1 MLGGTRW
8 DGSALGE
15 AIAAWHPRPFRYV
28 AADEFAAR
36 VDAAARQVTGGDRSV
51 AVVELMRLAAL
62 LGHGNGH
69 TVIFPADEHPDPLHL
84 YPIALYEFEDGV
96 FVVASAVDR
105 DLVGFRLEGVA
116 GTPGAPRTAGAPRRA
131 RQYYKTPRLE
141 PLVARDNEWTV
152 RARRPLYL
160 VTAEVLCGLLQAPT
174 SVPFDLRGR
183 SGSVRVALD
192 PVPVPEWYARLRDAF
207 PGWASRLPHRT
218 ELMFGRGREGPH
230 WTATLRN
237 GEAAYVAYELTRGDL
252 TGFAGEVDALVGQR
266 GIEQVLL
273 DLRLNGG
280 GDNTTYGP
288 LLEVLERATHELG
301 KRLRVLIGRSTF
313 SAAMQLVLDLEKR
326 TPAQFV
332 GEPTGASPNHYG
344 DARQLVLPE
353 ARLVAN
359 VATVSWTTA
368 GEGDDRLAL
377 EPDLPVPVR
386 STDYFAGR
394 DPALEAALD

>member
-116 GTPGAPRTAGAPRRA
+116 GTPCEELLA
-131 RQYYKTPRLE
+131 RLE

-174 SVPFDLRGR
+174 SVPFDLRGLSDR
-183 SGSVRVALD
+183 CGSRWIPFPCPSG
-192 PVPVPEWYARLRDAF
+192 
-207 PGWASRLPHRT
+207 
-218 ELMFGRGREGPH
+218 
-230 WTATLRN
+230 
-237 GEAAYVAYELTRGDL
+237 TRGCGTRSPGGPRVFH
-252 TGFAGEVDALVGQR
+252 TG
-266 GIEQVLL
+266 
-273 DLRLNGG
+273 
-280 GDNTTYGP
+280 P
-288 LLEVLERATHELG
+288 
-301 KRLRVLIGRSTF
+301 S
-313 SAAMQLVLDLEKR
+313 
-326 TPAQFV
+326 
-332 GEPTGASPNHYG
+332 
-344 DARQLVLPE
+344 
-353 ARLVAN
+353 
-359 VATVSWTTA
+359 
-368 GEGDDRLAL
+368 
-377 EPDLPVPVR
+377 
-386 STDYFAGR
+386 
-394 DPALEAALD
+394 